1 MTRLVTFSRK
11 TGTSTVRQ
19 GGISD
24 GVWFNSFLRKY
35 ASSDSPGGYVGSS
48 DRTKDSDRIVERRLR
63 EAGLS
68 DEGVAVWMTSTSGRH
83 LGDQLDSPRFDE
95 HAREY
100 AGRALL
106 ELRKWGCIFRVSSEV
121 ERVVL

>member
-35 ASSDSPGGYVGSS
+35 ASSGDPGGKS
-48 DRTKDSDRIVERRLR
+48 
-63 EAGLS
+63 
-68 DEGVAVWMTSTSGRH
+68 
-83 LGDQLDSPRFDE
+83 
-95 HAREY
+95 
-100 AGRALL
+100 
-106 ELRKWGCIFRVSSEV
+106 
-121 ERVVL
+121 VV